1 MISWLFGSRRRGESA
16 PAAPDA
22 SPPATPIPDAS
33 ASAALGLQQ
42 HQAGRL
48 AEAEALY
55 REALAKDPDNV
66 DAWHFLGVLALQRGD
81 PAQAADLISNAL
93 SRNASNAAAYN
104 NRVQNVKFLHLR
116 PGYDITQ
123 WSVGTAVQ
131 PLAKMV
137 RQIP

>member
-1 MISWLFGSRRRGESA
+1 MIKWLFGSGRRA

-22 SPPATPIPDAS
+22 SPPATPTPDAT

-104 NRVQNVKFLHLR
+104 NLGN
-116 PGYDITQ
+116 
-123 WSVGTAVQ
+123 A
-131 PLAKMV
+131 LAALGK
-137 RQIP
+137 RL